1 MDFLQTQFRNVPH
14 RFCQLASSAPP
25 LFRGGGAEALRNQ
38 KAKGEN
44 QKMSKSETQA
54 TAAYYW
60 SKIRQE
66 LLEGDNAGAVVWAL
80 TAGVSEGAAVADL
93 LRERVLSEFGDG
105 KPTMDQII
113 SAVQEA
119 RP

>member
-1 MDFLQTQFRNVPH
+1 
-14 RFCQLASSAPP
+14 
-25 LFRGGGAEALRNQ
+25 
-38 KAKGEN
+38 
-44 QKMSKSETQA
+44 MSKKETLA

-80 TAGVSEGAAVADL
+80 TAGVTEGHAVADL
-93 LRERVLSEFGDG
+93 LRERVLAEFGDG
-105 KPTMDQII
+105 RPTMDQII
-113 SAVQEA
+113 AAVQEA